1 MFHCDSV
8 YIGSSSLLFEES
20 SIFLEPV
27 LKPGSRNQEN
37 QEPGQITGT
46 RSVTF
51 KSAQVQIF
59 RLTGDNSLKNQNIP
73 WKIDSIRWQ

>member
-1 MFHCDSV
+1 MTLCTLELV
-8 YIGSSSLLFEES
+8 PY
-20 SIFLEPV
+20 FLKKV

-37 QEPGQITGT
+37 QKPGQITGT

-73 WKIDSIRWQ
+73 WKIEAIR